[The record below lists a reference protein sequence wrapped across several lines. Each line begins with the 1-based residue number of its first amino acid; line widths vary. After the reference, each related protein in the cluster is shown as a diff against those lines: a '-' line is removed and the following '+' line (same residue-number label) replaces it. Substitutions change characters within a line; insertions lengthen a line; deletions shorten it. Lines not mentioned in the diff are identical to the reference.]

1 MRSLWILLVALFFA
15 PVLFAQTG
23 TVSLSGMVRDNAG
36 RQPLAFVS
44 ITLRKSDSSL
54 VAGTISGEDGRFQLP
69 GVVAGEYLL
78 QLSHAGYTPGWQK
91 LLVGRLSA
99 YLELGIIN
107 LAPMAATLSELRVA
121 ARQEGPNSRMDRQV
135 FSIQNNISQAGGSVL
150 QAMRNLPGITVSEG
164 GKVQLRGSDR
174 VVVLLD
180 GRQTA
185 LTGFGNQAAL
195 DNIPASAIER
205 VEIINNPSAKYD
217 ANGAAGI
224 INIIYKKSG
233 QQGFNGKLGMTTG
246 LGALLQKKENLPSIR
261 PQYQATPKFNPSLSL
276 NYRKNRF
283 NAFMQGD
290 YLYNKTLNKNDF
302 TTRYYS
308 NGDTIRNQVKR
319 NRITTVGTIKAGVDW
334 QLSDAD
340 AVSVSGLYS
349 SEYVRD
355 HGDIPYFNDK
365 LTNRSRLW
373 QFYEDEVNTAAT
385 VSANYQHRFQQP
397 GHLLQVMFN
406 YTFHRED
413 EQYFLTDIRPAYTGR
428 DTFMLL
434 ADEHVSDLSIDYFR
448 PLKQG
453 RFEGGFKF
461 RQRNIPTNMR
471 FFPGINSPLDTNAA
485 GWARYQETIPALF
498 GNYVYEQKR
507 FELEAGLRWEYVHLS
522 YRVNP
527 DHNTYKSDGYNYVQ
541 PFPSVRM
548 GYKLGDQTK
557 LSLYYNRRVD
567 RPDEGDIRIF
577 PKYDDPEILKVG
589 NPALQ
594 PQFTNSVEAGLRKE
608 LPKGY
613 LYTAVYFRT
622 TNGTITRIG
631 TNLPGSTIIY
641 SVFQN
646 AGRSYN
652 GGIEMLWQH
661 NAGQSFTYNINANLY
676 RNRIAAFSIANKYP
690 VPTLYDAPAE
700 EATSGSV
707 KFNGVFHLRGKT
719 DLQLTAVY
727 LAPDIIPQGKVYARF
742 SLDMGLKKSVQ
753 QGNGELFANATDL
766 FNTYRLRKEIKG
778 SNFHFVSTDYYE
790 TQVFRTGYAYKF

>member
-661 NAGQSFTYNINANLY
+661 NAGD
-676 RNRIAAFSIANKYP
+676 R
-690 VPTLYDAPAE
+690 
-700 EATSGSV
+700 
-707 KFNGVFHLRGKT
+707 
-719 DLQLTAVY
+719 
-727 LAPDIIPQGKVYARF
+727 
-742 SLDMGLKKSVQ
+742 KSV
-753 QGNGELFANATDL
+753 
-766 FNTYRLRKEIKG
+766 
-778 SNFHFVSTDYYE
+778 V
-790 TQVFRTGYAYKF
+790 